1 MGFSVKNILPLPLR
15 SRLKWLGYAMRDV
28 IDPVKAPRVPPR
40 RQTFI
45 GGGNFESV
53 GNGFFSV
60 LKRHGLTPDMDVL
73 DVGCGQ
79 GRMARPLVGF
89 FNNGRYTGFD
99 IVKDGIDWCH
109 KHYADVPNFTFIHA
123 DVFNERYNA
132 AGSTAASNYV
142 FPFDK
147 DRFDR
152 TFLTSVFTHMFKDDV
167 ENYLSEIAR
176 TLKPGGTSLITWFLT
191 NEGSINSEHPKMD
204 FRFDVDDVS
213 KTTLK
218 QNPEAAIA
226 FDEAYVR
233 RLYQSCG
240 LEIVDIEYGVWAR
253 PDSSYQF
260 QDMIIARKS

>member
-1 MGFSVKNILPLPLR
+1 MIFSLKHIVPLAIR
-15 SRLKWLGYAMRDV
+15 TRLKWLGYAMHDI
-28 IDPVKAPRVPPR
+28 IDPIKTPRVPPR
-40 RQTFI
+40 RRTFI
-45 GGGNFESV
+45 GGGGFESV
-53 GNGFFSV
+53 GEDF
-60 LKRHGLTPDMDVL
+60 LKTLQRHGLNPKMDVL

-79 GRMARPLVGF
+79 GRMARPLVGKLDQ
-89 FNNGRYTGFD
+89 GSYTGFD
-99 IVKDGIDWCH
+99 IVEDGVDWCRDQ
-109 KHYADVPNFTFIHA
+109 YADIDNFIFLHA

-142 FPFDK
+142 FPFDN

-152 TFLTSVFTHMFKDDV
+152 TFLTSVFTHMFKGDV
-167 ENYLSEIAR
+167 ENYLSEIGR

-191 NEGSINSEHPKMD
+191 NEGSINSEHTKMD

-240 LEIVDIEYGVWAR
+240 LEIIDIEYGVWAR